1 MKSLVLG
8 GATLFVLSAA
18 HAALPGYL
26 YFLPLGGSPIAETGI
41 VLSMALAMDTIID
54 LIRKR
59 PNG

>member
-1 MKSLVLG
+1 MKSLALG
-8 GATLFVLSAA
+8 GAILLVLSAA

-26 YFLPLGGSPIAETGI
+26 YFLPLGGSTIAETGI
-41 VLSMALAMDTIID
+41 VLSMALAMDTVIG